1 MVDTSGCHLK
11 AQLSH
16 LQLYLDSMPVSVLD
30 VFAYGFWMEVLR
42 WFILDTVMVGRT
54 LVVGIGD
61 SLEVLVF
68 ELYLQI
74 LTFLRGTYKVNKR

>member
-1 MVDTSGCHLK
+1 
-11 AQLSH
+11 
-16 LQLYLDSMPVSVLD
+16 
-30 VFAYGFWMEVLR
+30 MEVLR
-42 WFILDTVMVGRT
+42 WFILDPVMVGRT